1 VVTEFF
7 FPLMLGAYGGL
18 EMLLGSCYWNVWN
31 ELRKEVFLG
40 RPDARYRC
48 QPNIETPPEV
58 RDAHG

>member
-1 VVTEFF
+1 
-7 FPLMLGAYGGL
+7 MLGAYGGL